1 MPYAELLAEDHRKIE
16 IATDFSDRYLI
27 RQLPG
32 ASYHK
37 DTQTWRCKRSW
48 AACLTLRGLFREELR
63 IGPQLVEWA
72 SAERLSR
79 IDPAMALR
87 DALHAE
93 QLDGSQIQQ
102 VIRIIARDIESLRQ
116 GGGQRRLFGYQRA
129 DVAYLALA
137 RHGILANPPGLGKTG
152 SAIRTLQVLSCMGEA
167 VFPALVITPNT
178 VKRTWEDEARKWAPD
193 IAVSVIDGPAGKRRK
208 AIEADADLYVVN
220 WEAMRVHSRLSAYG
234 AMALTEEERTPR
246 ELNQKQFRTVI
257 ADEAHRARDAHAKQ
271 TRAMWSLMHAAEFR
285 YLLTGTPVVSNM
297 GDLWSLLHAVEPEG
311 FPAKTKYIERWAR
324 VELGF
329 FGGAEILGLN
339 PETAD
344 EFRAVTEPL
353 YRRIPKEAALPQL
366 PPKLD
371 VMYRYCD
378 MSLPQARLYQA
389 MEKDMITEMQG
400 DIISAANGL
409 AKLTRLLQFAA
420 ASAETYED
428 TVADKETGEDKVIT
442 RVRLKM
448 PSSKVDDLVDLLD
461 ETDEEP
467 LVAVAVS
474 TQLIRLAA
482 ARLAKADI
490 SCGVIT
496 GDVSTDDRQEY
507 IRQFQAGEIR
517 VMLMNIDAG
526 GEGITLTRASRI
538 LFMQRSWSKV
548 KNEQVED
555 RLHRIGQ
562 EAPVQVIDQIA
573 PGTVEYRK
581 LDILADKGER
591 IEEIVRDHAA
601 LLRLLGQDKIIRTKK
616 RNDHGKEEGHIRR
629 SQGDEGTE
637 LAARRGPPCL
647 EPGTAG
653 PAERG

>member
-1 MPYAELLAEDHRKIE
+1 VPYAELLAEDPRKIE
-16 IATDFSDRYLI
+16 VVTDFSDRYQI
-27 RQLPG
+27 RSLPG
-32 ASYHK
+32 SNYHK
-37 DTQTWRCKRSW
+37 DTQTWRVKTSW
-48 AACLTLRGLFREELR
+48 AACLTLRGLFRDDLV
-63 IGPQLVEWA
+63 IGENLIKWA
-72 SAERLSR
+72 SAQRLTR
-79 IDPAMALR
+79 INPAMALR
-87 DALHAE
+87 DVLSAE
-93 QLDGSQIQQ
+93 LLEDDQIQRI
-102 VIRIIARDIESLRQ
+102 IRIIGQDIEA
-116 GGGQRRLFGYQRA
+116 GEAGRRLFAYQRA
-129 DVAYLALA
+129 DTAYLVLA
-137 RHGILANPPGLGKTG
+137 RHAILANPPGLGKTG
-152 SAIRTLQVLSCMGEA
+152 SVIRALQVLTRLDELA
-167 VFPALVITPNT
+167 FPVLVIAPNT
-178 VKRTWEDEARKWAPD
+178 VKRTWEDELRKWAPD
-193 IAVSVIDGPAGKRRK
+193 LRVSVVDGPAGKRRK
-208 AIEADADLYVVN
+208 AIESDADVYVIN
-220 WEAMRVHSRLSAYG
+220 WEALRIHSRLSAYG
-234 AMALTEEERTPR
+234 AMALTEDEKTPR
-246 ELNQKQFRTVI
+246 ELNQRQFRTVI

-271 TRAMWSLMHAAEFR
+271 TRAMWALMHAAEFR

-353 YRRIPKEAALPQL
+353 YRRIPKAAALPQL

-378 MSLPQARLYQA
+378 MSLPQSRLYQA
-389 MEKDMITEMQG
+389 MEKDMITEVQG
-400 DIISAANGL
+400 GLVSAANGL

-448 PSSKVDDLVDLLD
+448 PSSKVEDLVDLLD

-482 ARLAKADI
+482 ARLAKAEI

-496 GDVSTDDRQEY
+496 GDVSTGDRQEY

-562 EAPVQVIDQIA
+562 AAPVQVIDQIA

-591 IEEIVRDHAA
+591 IEEIVGDQAA
-601 LLRLLGQDKIIRTKK
+601 LLKLLGQGKIIHAQK
-616 RNDHGKEEGHIRR
+616 RNDHGKESHIRR